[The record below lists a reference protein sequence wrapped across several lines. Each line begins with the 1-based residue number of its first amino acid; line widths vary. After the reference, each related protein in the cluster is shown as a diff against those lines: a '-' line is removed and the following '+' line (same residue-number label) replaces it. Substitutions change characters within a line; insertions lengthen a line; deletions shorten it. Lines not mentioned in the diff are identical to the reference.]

1 MRLWTLQ
8 APEVV
13 EALRSTGSHRADWDL
28 VTPNWRPAFADMV
41 GEMRRRGI
49 DCAAAP
55 PIWCWRGR
63 ARQRRAVRST
73 ANLLLGY
80 HEWAHGRWL
89 IKLNV
94 PDNQILATSYSAWN
108 DYLGFRG
115 GYDTELVEG
124 PHRMDWTPR
133 CQSRWDELQYAIPEL
148 RTDWVVRARQYP
160 PDADTMAQIMADPYC
175 REIFQRRQEDG
186 PDLVPHSESPAR
198 PSDSVRAVRRR

>member
-13 EALRSTGSHRADWDL
+13 RALRSAGSYQADWEL
-28 VTPNWRPAFADMV
+28 VIPNWRPAFQDMV
-41 GEMRRRGI
+41 EEMRRRGI

-73 ANLLLGY
+73 ANSLLGD

-89 IKLNV
+89 LTLDV
-94 PDNQILATSYSAWN
+94 PDKQILATSYAAWN

-115 GYDTELVEG
+115 GYATDLVEG
-124 PHRMDWTPR
+124 PHRMDWTTRLHSP
-133 CQSRWDELQYAIPEL
+133 WDAMQYTIPEL
-148 RTDWVVRARQYP
+148 RLDWLVRARAYP
-160 PDADTMAQIMADPYC
+160 PDTATTARILADPYC
-175 REIFQRRQEDG
+175 REIFERQRAPE
-186 PDLVPHSESPAR
+186 LI
-198 PSDSVRAVRRR
+198 